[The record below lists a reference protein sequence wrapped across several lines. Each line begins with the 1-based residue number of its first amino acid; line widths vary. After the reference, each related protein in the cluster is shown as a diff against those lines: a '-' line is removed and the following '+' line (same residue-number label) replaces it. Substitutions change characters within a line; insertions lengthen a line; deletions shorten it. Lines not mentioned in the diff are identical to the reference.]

1 MKKFKLIRWLTIATL
16 TLLLYGC
23 SAQWHLRQA
32 IRKDPS
38 IQKITVVKK
47 DTVIIT
53 EQRTLV
59 DTLELFKDT
68 VIYKDR
74 VRLDIKYVDKFIQV
88 EAECPSDTVVVT
100 KTVTSTQ
107 IEKKDRKIGIVYW
120 MWFFIGGAVL
130 ALSLRII
137 FKIFLIK

>member
-1 MKKFKLIRWLTIATL
+1 MRWLTIATL

-68 VIYKDR
+68 VIYRDR
-74 VRLDIKYVDKFIQV
+74 VKLDIKYVDKFIQV

-107 IEKKDRKIGIVYW
+107 IEKKDKKIGIVYW
-120 MWFFIGGAVL
+120 VWFFISGVIL
-130 ALSLRII
+130 TLSLRII